1 MVVLCESREGDG
13 EWTEQIEMMRKR
25 KLNHNEQGWQFVMK
39 YLCYSFWLIYSQ
51 LNWLYSFLIEIY
63 VVIMNA
69 KYIHKFFYIF
79 NNLKKFNSVLIG
91 N

>member
-39 YLCYSFWLIYSQ
+39 YLCYSFSLIYSQ

-69 KYIHKFFYIF
+69 KYIHTKFYIF
-79 NNLKKFNSVLIG
+79 NNLKKIISVLIG